1 MRYKIRFFSDAVDDL
16 RSLKVNA
23 RAKIL
28 DTIEQCLR
36 YEPDRESKSRIKR
49 LQGFSSPQYRL
60 RVDEYRVHYDITERT
75 TVEIISVVTKEQ
87 SANWLERE
95 GVKE

>member
-1 MRYKIRFFSDAVDDL
+1 MRYEIHFYSDAIDDL
-16 RSLKVNA
+16 RSLKANA

-28 DTIEQCLR
+28 DTIEKCLR

-49 LQGFSSPQYRL
+49 LRGFSSPQYRL
-60 RVDEYRVHYDITERT
+60 RVDDYRVHYDIVTDT
-75 TVEIISVVTKEQ
+75 TVEIISVVLKEQ
-87 SANWLERE
+87 AVDWLERE